1 MRQTIKDAEIDEK
14 VLLNHK
20 VERMSW
26 ANKEWTLHVR
36 SNGAPRR
43 MSSKFIF
50 LATGYYD
57 YDEPLQTVIPNI
69 DSFRGQVVHPQF
81 WPEHLDYTDKTIA
94 IVGSGATAITLL
106 PSLAKTAKHVTMLQ
120 RSPSYIKSVPNC
132 RSKLESL
139 IRATCPRTV
148 ANKII
153 RFKWIVLPTLF
164 RTWCLLFP
172 SRARRHMHKLT
183 QAELG
188 SQPVDQNFTPTY
200 NPFEQRMCLSPDGDF
215 YQCLRDGRG
224 SVKTGIIDAVTPDS
238 IKLKSGDELHP
249 DIIVTATG
257 LKLRIGG
264 GIDIDIDGEPFH
276 INQHY
281 VWKGIM
287 FEGMPNCAF
296 SLGYFDAAWT
306 LGVDMS
312 AQLACRILKQMRRD
326 GTDAVVAE
334 RSQRDKEQ
342 MNDIKFMP
350 LSSTYVQKALSSL
363 PKLGDRAPWRPRST
377 YLWELF
383 AVRWGDIRTGL
394 RWMTL

>member
-1 MRQTIKDAEIDEK
+1 MDRSSDIVPDM
-14 VLLNHK
+14 VL
-20 VERMSW
+20 
-26 ANKEWTLHVR
+26 
-36 SNGAPRR
+36 
-43 MSSKFIF
+43 
-50 LATGYYD
+50 
-57 YDEPLQTVIPNI
+57 VI
-69 DSFRGQVVHPQF
+69 SF
-81 WPEHLDYTDKTIA
+81 
-94 IVGSGATAITLL
+94 SGAQTYAQVDTGGAGITAGRPELHSNVQSLRTAHVLISRWRLL
-106 PSLAKTAKHVTMLQ
+106 SMSARWQ
-120 RSPSYIKSVPNC
+120 R
-132 RSKLESL
+132 
-139 IRATCPRTV
+139 
-148 ANKII
+148 
-153 RFKWIVLPTLF
+153 
-164 RTWCLLFP
+164 
-172 SRARRHMHKLT
+172 
-183 QAELG
+183 
-188 SQPVDQNFTPTY
+188 
-200 NPFEQRMCLSPDGDF
+200 
-215 YQCLRDGRG
+215 
-224 SVKTGIIDAVTPDS
+224 
-238 IKLKSGDELHP
+238 KLKSGDELHP

-257 LKLRIGG
+257 LKLRIGA

-276 INQHY
+276 IDQHY

-296 SLGYFDAAWT
+296 SFGYFDAAWT

-326 GTDAVVAE
+326 GADAVVAE